1 MSRTHFPHPSRPGAC
16 TRPPLVRRPW
26 LTTGAW
32 LVATVLAACGGG
44 GGTTGDASNL
54 ALASSGSSS
63 GTGST
68 SGSTTSAGGT
78 SSGGASGTPI
88 ATAGSCSTA
97 TASASANRVIQADP
111 SNYLA
116 RVRALVPGDTLVLAP
131 GTYDDAS
138 DAPGLPLFNLNGT
151 PTQPIVITGPESG
164 ARPLIVGRADYNTVR
179 LSNSSHIVVRNLEID
194 SRNLGGVGVAA
205 QGLAHHVTIENL
217 VIRGVGGSQGIVGI
231 STVGSPT
238 WNWVI
243 CGNTII
249 GAGTG
254 MYLGNSDGTSP
265 FIAGLIERNLIRDTI
280 GYNIQIKHQIE
291 RPALAGMP
299 TTPQRT
305 VIRHNVFT
313 KSSNSATGSNARP
326 NLLVGHFPTT
336 GIGSDDL
343 YEIYGN
349 FFYQNPTEA
358 LFQGEGNIA
367 FYANVLVN
375 DTGDAVN
382 IQPHNDVPKS
392 IHVFGNT
399 ILATGSGIR
408 ITGGATGYAQRAF
421 GNAVFAASPLSGG
434 EQRDNVTAS
443 RASAATYLNAP
454 DAPLGSFDAFPRAG
468 ALRGTAVDVSS
479 ATGFTDFG
487 KDFGGHSR
495 DWTLRGAYAGEGANP
510 GWLPKL
516 EIKP

>member
-1 MSRTHFPHPSRPGAC
+1 MSHTAFPLRSSPGAC

-26 LTTGAW
+26 LATGAW

-44 GGTTGDASNL
+44 GTAGDASNL

-68 SGSTTSAGGT
+68 SGSSTSSGGT
-78 SSGGASGTPI
+78 TSGGASGTPI

-116 RVRALVPGDTLVLAP
+116 RVRALVAGDTLVLAP
-131 GTYDDAS
+131 GTYDDPS
-138 DAPGLPLFNLNGT
+138 DVPGLPLFDMNGT
-151 PTQPIVITGPESG
+151 PTKPIVITGPESG
-164 ARPLIVGRADYNTVR
+164 PRPVLLGRSTHNTVR
-179 LSNSSHIVVRNLEID
+179 LSNASYIVVRNLEID
-194 SRNLGGVGVAA
+194 GRDLGGAGVAT
-205 QGLAHHVTIENL
+205 QGLTHHVTIENL
-217 VIRGVGGSQGIVGI
+217 VIRGVGGDQQVVGI

-254 MYLGNSDGTSP
+254 MYLGNSDGSDP
-265 FIAGLIERNLIRDTI
+265 FVAGLIERNLIRDTI
-280 GYNIQIKHQIE
+280 GYNMQVKHQVD

-313 KSSNSATGSNARP
+313 KSGNSSTGSLARP
-326 NLLVGHFPTT
+326 NVLVGHFPLS
-336 GIGSDDL
+336 GNGSSDR

-367 FYANVLVN
+367 FYSNVMVN

-382 IQPHNDVPKS
+382 VQPHHDVPKA
-392 IHVFGNT
+392 IDVFGNT
-399 ILATGSGIR
+399 VLARGSGIR
-408 ITGGATGYAQRAF
+408 ITGGAAGYAQRAF

-454 DAPLGSFDAFPRAG
+454 DAPLGTFDAFPRAG
-468 ALRGTAVDVSS
+468 ALRGTAIDVSP

-487 KDFGGHSR
+487 KDFGGQSR

>member
-1 MSRTHFPHPSRPGAC
+1 MSYTAFPLRSSPGARSRPS
-16 TRPPLVRRPW
+16 LVRRPW
-26 LTTGAW
+26 LATGAW

-44 GGTTGDASNL
+44 GTASDASNL
-54 ALASSGSSS
+54 ALASSGASS

-68 SGSTTSAGGT
+68 SGSTTSSGGT
-78 SSGGASGTPI
+78 TSGGTTGTPI

-116 RVRALVPGDTLVLAP
+116 RVRALVAGDTLVLAP
-131 GTYDDAS
+131 GTYDDPS
-138 DAPGLPLFNLNGT
+138 DVPGLPLFDMNGT
-151 PTQPIVITGPESG
+151 PTKPIVITGPESG
-164 ARPLIVGRADYNTVR
+164 PRPVLLGRSTHNTVR
-179 LSNSSHIVVRNLEID
+179 LSNASYVVVRNLEID
-194 SRNLGGVGVAA
+194 GRDLGGAGVAT
-205 QGLAHHVTIENL
+205 QGLTHHVTIENL
-217 VIRGVGGSQGIVGI
+217 VIRGVGGDQQVVGI

-254 MYLGNSDGTSP
+254 MYLGNSDGSDP
-265 FIAGLIERNLIRDTI
+265 FVAGLIERNLIRDTI
-280 GYNIQIKHQIE
+280 GYNMQVKHQVD

-305 VIRHNVFT
+305 VIRHNVFA
-313 KSSNSATGSNARP
+313 KSGNSSTGSLARP
-326 NLLVGHFPTT
+326 NVLVGHFPPS
-336 GIGSDDL
+336 GNGSSDR

-367 FYANVLVN
+367 FYANVMVN

-382 IQPHNDVPKS
+382 IQPHHDVPKA
-392 IHVFGNT
+392 IDVFGNT
-399 ILATGSGIR
+399 VLARGSGVR

-421 GNAVFAASPLSGG
+421 GNAIFAASPLSGG

-454 DAPLGSFDAFPRAG
+454 DAPLGTFDAFPRPG
-468 ALRGTAVDVSS
+468 ALRGTAIDVSP

-487 KDFGGHSR
+487 KDFGGQAR